1 MPPPMFGTLCEQY
14 RQFPLEELLRL
25 RQMRLKRIETIKSIH
40 VTLANSGALVLT
52 EVGKSELR
60 YVKAHLAA
68 ISAVISELQK
78 QEQV

>member
-1 MPPPMFGTLCEQY
+1 MIMPVSMFGTLCEQY
-14 RQFPLEELLRL
+14 RQFPLDELLRL
-25 RQMRLKRIETIKSIH
+25 RDMRLKRIDTIKETH

-68 ISAVISELQK
+68 ISAVIAELQK
-78 QEQV
+78 QE